1 MICTIF
7 FWFLFGWLA
16 DYSFPFGQAL
26 DLMLACFKGT
36 ISARVNT
43 LQQQFQKTEVVPQP
57 DNKQQVPKLNNLE
70 SQAWLYEG
78 ILERLGADP
87 AANHER
93 IARTLEALE
102 YKRSELLQELEPRRP
117 RNYQILTGIQDA
129 ARVLLASQAEKDY
142 EQLQK
147 IVTNLVLFTRSR
159 QSSPIIL
166 SEAITKLAVEIG
178 QNANQISPYRLRLAY
193 KIDEL
198 MRILSAK
205 LVLDNDGGSRAD
217 SNAPSIINEL
227 QSRIHLLSKEFNNLL
242 RAKKENTNE
251 INRGLTEIYNLTKII
266 SDLYR
271 DISNRDAD
279 IVALQKNIQN
289 LTESVQEKQAQI
301 NNLQNSISELQRDSK
316 DSTITPEEYEKID
329 NKSDYVF
336 VKAHDRNGS
345 QVKEHYRKRPN
356 K

>member
-1 MICTIF
+1 
-7 FWFLFGWLA
+7 
-16 DYSFPFGQAL
+16 
-26 DLMLACFKGT
+26 MLACFKGT
-36 ISARVNT
+36 ISARINT
-43 LQQQFQKTEVVPQP
+43 LQQQFQKTDVVPQP
-57 DNKQQVPKLNNLE
+57 ENKQQVPKLNNLE

-87 AANHER
+87 SANHER

-117 RNYQILTGIQDA
+117 RKYRILTGIQDA

-147 IVTNLVLFTRSR
+147 IVTNLVIFTRSR
-159 QSSPIIL
+159 EPSQIIL
-166 SEAITKLAVEIG
+166 SEAITKLAAEIG

-193 KIDEL
+193 KIEEL
-198 MRILSAK
+198 IRVLSAK
-205 LVLDNDGGSRAD
+205 LVLGDDASIAD
-217 SNAPSIINEL
+217 INNQSIINEL
-227 QSRIHLLSKEFNNLL
+227 QSRINLLSKEFNNLL
-242 RAKKENTNE
+242 RAKQENTNE
-251 INRGLTEIYNLTKII
+251 INGRITENYNLTKTI

-289 LTESVQEKQAQI
+289 LTESVQEKQANI
-301 NNLQNSISELQRDSK
+301 NSLQNSLSELQRDFDDSK
-316 DSTITPEEYEKID
+316 ITPEEYEKID

-336 VKAHDRNGS
+336 VKAHDRKNGS
-345 QVKEHYRKRPN
+345 HVTAHYRKKRKKRRN

>member
-1 MICTIF
+1 
-7 FWFLFGWLA
+7 
-16 DYSFPFGQAL
+16 
-26 DLMLACFKGT
+26 MLACFKGT
-36 ISARVNT
+36 ISARINT
-43 LQQQFQKTEVVPQP
+43 LQQQFQKIDVVPQP
-57 DNKQQVPKLNNLE
+57 ENKQQVPKLNNLE

-87 AANHER
+87 SANHER

-117 RNYQILTGIQDA
+117 RKYRILTGIQDA

-147 IVTNLVLFTRSR
+147 IVTNLVIFTRSR
-159 QSSPIIL
+159 EPSQIIL
-166 SEAITKLAVEIG
+166 SEAITKLAAEIG

-193 KIDEL
+193 KIEEL
-198 MRILSAK
+198 IRVLSAK
-205 LVLDNDGGSRAD
+205 LVLGDDGSIAD
-217 SNAPSIINEL
+217 INNQSIINEL
-227 QSRIHLLSKEFNNLL
+227 QSRINLLSKEFNNLL
-242 RAKKENTNE
+242 RAKQENTNE
-251 INRGLTEIYNLTKII
+251 INGRITENYNLTKTI
-266 SDLYR
+266 SSLYR

-289 LTESVQEKQAQI
+289 LTESVQEKQANI
-301 NNLQNSISELQRDSK
+301 NSLQNSLSELQRDFEDSK
-316 DSTITPEEYEKID
+316 ITPEEYEKIE

-336 VKAHDRNGS
+336 VKAHDRKNGS
-345 QVKEHYRKRPN
+345 HVTAHYRKKRKKRRN

>member
-1 MICTIF
+1 M
-7 FWFLFGWLA
+7 LFGWLA

-43 LQQQFQKTEVVPQP
+43 LQQQFQKTEVVSQP
-57 DNKQQVPKLNNLE
+57 KNKHQVPKLNNLE

-78 ILERLGADP
+78 ILERLGEDP
-87 AANHER
+87 SANHER

-147 IVTNLVLFTRSR
+147 IVSNLVLFTRSR
-159 QSSPIIL
+159 QPSRIIL
-166 SEAITKLAVEIG
+166 SEAITKLATEIG

-193 KIDEL
+193 KIEEL
-198 MRILSAK
+198 INVLSAK
-205 LVLDNDGGSRAD
+205 LVLGDDVSIADGNDR
-217 SNAPSIINEL
+217 SIIKEL
-227 QSRIHLLSKEFNNLL
+227 QSRIDLLSKEFNNLL
-242 RAKKENTNE
+242 RAKQENTNE
-251 INRGLTEIYNLTKII
+251 INGRITEIYNLTKNI

-271 DISNRDAD
+271 EISNRDAD
-279 IVALQKNIQN
+279 IADLKKNIQN
-289 LTESVQEKQAQI
+289 LTESVQEKQAHI
-301 NNLQNSISELQRDSK
+301 NSLQNSISELHRDIE
-316 DSTITPEEYEKID
+316 DATITPEEYENIE
-329 NKSDYVF
+329 NKTDYVF

-345 QVKEHYRKRPN
+345 QVKAHYRKRPN

>member
-1 MICTIF
+1 
-7 FWFLFGWLA
+7 
-16 DYSFPFGQAL
+16 
-26 DLMLACFKGT
+26 MLACFKGT
-36 ISARVNT
+36 IAARINS
-43 LQQQFQKTEVVPQP
+43 LQQQFQKTDVVPQP
-57 DNKQQVPKLNNLE
+57 ENKQQVPKLNNLE

-87 AANHER
+87 SANHER

-117 RNYQILTGIQDA
+117 RKYRILTGIQDA
-129 ARVLLASQAEKDY
+129 VRVLLASQAEKDY

-147 IVTNLVLFTRSR
+147 IVTNLVIFTRSR
-159 QSSPIIL
+159 EPSQIIL
-166 SEAITKLAVEIG
+166 SEAITKLAAEIG

-193 KIDEL
+193 KIEEL
-198 MRILSAK
+198 IRVLSAK
-205 LVLDNDGGSRAD
+205 LVLGDDASIAD
-217 SNAPSIINEL
+217 INNQSIINEL
-227 QSRIHLLSKEFNNLL
+227 QSRINLLSKEFNNLL
-242 RAKKENTNE
+242 RAKQENTNE
-251 INRGLTEIYNLTKII
+251 INGRITEIYKLTKTI

-289 LTESVQEKQAQI
+289 LTESVQEKQANI
-301 NNLQNSISELQRDSK
+301 NRLQNSLSELQRDFEN
-316 DSTITPEEYEKID
+316 STITPEEYEKID

-336 VKAHDRNGS
+336 VKAHDRKNGS
-345 QVKEHYRKRPN
+345 HVTAHYRKKPRN

>member
-1 MICTIF
+1 
-7 FWFLFGWLA
+7 
-16 DYSFPFGQAL
+16 
-26 DLMLACFKGT
+26 MLACFKGT
-36 ISARVNT
+36 ISARINT
-43 LQQQFQKTEVVPQP
+43 LQQQFQKTDVVPQP
-57 DNKQQVPKLNNLE
+57 ENKQQVPKLNNLE

-87 AANHER
+87 SANHER

-117 RNYQILTGIQDA
+117 RKYRILTGIQDA

-147 IVTNLVLFTRSR
+147 IVTNLVIFTRSR
-159 QSSPIIL
+159 EPSQIIL
-166 SEAITKLAVEIG
+166 SEAITKLAAEIG

-193 KIDEL
+193 KIEEL
-198 MRILSAK
+198 IRVLSAK
-205 LVLDNDGGSRAD
+205 LVLGDDASIAD
-217 SNAPSIINEL
+217 INNQSIINEL
-227 QSRIHLLSKEFNNLL
+227 QSRINLLSKEFNNLL
-242 RAKKENTNE
+242 RAKQENTNE
-251 INRGLTEIYNLTKII
+251 INGRITENYNLTKTI
-266 SDLYR
+266 SGLYR

-289 LTESVQEKQAQI
+289 LTESVQEKQANI
-301 NNLQNSISELQRDSK
+301 NSLQNSLSELQRDFEDSK
-316 DSTITPEEYEKID
+316 ITPEEYEKID

-336 VKAHDRNGS
+336 VKAHDRKNGS
-345 QVKEHYRKRPN
+345 HVTAHYRKKRKKRRN

>member
-1 MICTIF
+1 LICTIL
-7 FWFLFGWLA
+7 FWLLFGWLA

-26 DLMLACFKGT
+26 DLMFACFKGT
-36 ISARVNT
+36 ISARVNK
-43 LQQQFQKTEVVPQP
+43 LQQQLQRTDVVPQL

-78 ILERLGADP
+78 ILERLGTDP
-87 AANHER
+87 SANHER

-147 IVTNLVLFTRSR
+147 IVSNLVLFTRSR
-159 QSSPIIL
+159 QPSPIIL
-166 SEAITKLAVEIG
+166 SEAITKLAAEIG

-193 KIDEL
+193 KIEEL
-198 MRILSAK
+198 IKVLSAK
-205 LVLDNDGGSRAD
+205 LVLGDDVYIADGNERA
-217 SNAPSIINEL
+217 IIKEL
-227 QSRIHLLSKEFNNLL
+227 QSRLALLSKEFNNLL

-251 INRGLTEIYNLTKII
+251 INGRITEIYNLTTNI
-266 SDLYR
+266 SDLYKE
-271 DISNRDAD
+271 ISNRDAD
-279 IVALQKNIQN
+279 IADLKKNIQN
-289 LTESVQEKQAQI
+289 LTESVQEKQANI
-301 NNLQNSISELQRDSK
+301 NSLQNSISELQRDIE
-316 DSTITPEEYEKID
+316 DATITPEEYEKID
-329 NKSDYVF
+329 NKTDYLF

-345 QVKEHYRKRPN
+345 QVKAHYRKRPN

>member
-1 MICTIF
+1 
-7 FWFLFGWLA
+7 
-16 DYSFPFGQAL
+16 
-26 DLMLACFKGT
+26 MLACFKGT
-36 ISARVNT
+36 ISARINT
-43 LQQQFQKTEVVPQP
+43 LQQQFQKTDVVPQP
-57 DNKQQVPKLNNLE
+57 ENKQQVPKLNNLE

-87 AANHER
+87 SANHER

-117 RNYQILTGIQDA
+117 RKYRILTGIQDA

-147 IVTNLVLFTRSR
+147 IVTNLVIFTRSR
-159 QSSPIIL
+159 EPSQIIL
-166 SEAITKLAVEIG
+166 SEAITKLAAEIG

-193 KIDEL
+193 KIEEL
-198 MRILSAK
+198 IRVLSAK
-205 LVLDNDGGSRAD
+205 LVLGDDTSIANI
-217 SNAPSIINEL
+217 NNQSIINEL
-227 QSRIHLLSKEFNNLL
+227 QSRINLLSKEFNKLL
-242 RAKKENTNE
+242 RAKQENTNE
-251 INRGLTEIYNLTKII
+251 INGRITEIYKLTKTI

-289 LTESVQEKQAQI
+289 LTESLQEKQANI
-301 NNLQNSISELQRDSK
+301 NSLQNSLSELQRDFE
-316 DSTITPEEYEKID
+316 DSQITPEEYEKID

-336 VKAHDRNGS
+336 VKAHDRKNGS
-345 QVKEHYRKRPN
+345 HVTAHYRKRPN

>member
-1 MICTIF
+1 
-7 FWFLFGWLA
+7 
-16 DYSFPFGQAL
+16 
-26 DLMLACFKGT
+26 MLACFKGT
-36 ISARVNT
+36 ISARINT
-43 LQQQFQKTEVVPQP
+43 LQQQFQKTDVVPQP
-57 DNKQQVPKLNNLE
+57 ENKQQVPKLNNLE

-87 AANHER
+87 SANHER

-117 RNYQILTGIQDA
+117 RKYRILTGIQDA

-147 IVTNLVLFTRSR
+147 IVTNLVIFTRSR
-159 QSSPIIL
+159 EPSQIIL
-166 SEAITKLAVEIG
+166 SEAITKLAAEIG

-193 KIDEL
+193 KVEEL
-198 MRILSAK
+198 IRVLSAK
-205 LVLDNDGGSRAD
+205 LVLGDDASIAD
-217 SNAPSIINEL
+217 INNQSIINEL
-227 QSRIHLLSKEFNNLL
+227 QSRINLLSKEFNNLL
-242 RAKKENTNE
+242 RAKQENTNE
-251 INRGLTEIYNLTKII
+251 LNGRITENYNLTKTI

-289 LTESVQEKQAQI
+289 LTESVQEKQANI
-301 NNLQNSISELQRDSK
+301 NSLQNSLSELQRDFEDSK
-316 DSTITPEEYEKID
+316 ITPEEYEKID

-336 VKAHDRNGS
+336 VKAHDRKNGS
-345 QVKEHYRKRPN
+345 HVTAHYRKKPRN